1 MSIQD
6 CDHLFFVMEFGEQDL
21 KQALDSNTEATINFE
36 NYKIILYNMLC
47 AMNFIHSANIIHRDI
62 KPANILFKNDC
73 TIKLCD
79 FGLSRTSLMD
89 DEGKSNDLKSKMTD
103 LNKSKRALKPQVEIP
118 NNQRTIY

>member
-1 MSIQD
+1 
-6 CDHLFFVMEFGEQDL
+6 MEYGEQDL
-21 KQALDSNTEATINFE
+21 KQALDLNSGATINSE

-79 FGLSRTSLMD
+79 FGLSRPCLNEEDRSIDM
-89 DEGKSNDLKSKMTD
+89 KSKMTD
-103 LNKSKRALKPQVEIP
+103 LNKGKRALK
-118 NNQRTIY
+118 

>member
-1 MSIQD
+1 
-6 CDHLFFVMEFGEQDL
+6 MEYGEQDL
-21 KQALDSNTEATINFE
+21 KQALDLNTGATINSQ

-79 FGLSRTSLMD
+79 FGLSRPCLNETDMST
-89 DEGKSNDLKSKMTD
+89 DLHSKMTD
-103 LNKSKRALKPQVEIP
+103 LNKGKRALKQLEIP
-118 NNQRTIY
+118 VDTPQRSYEMSKKGSLAINT